1 MLYKRKWFDGLEDE
15 FAHLDEFELK
25 RYCFGGDGGG
35 SNGSSARTNTK
46 TDDKTEV
53 LQNVQSVASQS
64 LDNKETERLRNE
76 IMAAS
81 SGAPVGPAP
90 QIVPGIGLAE
100 YAVAPPSYSTG
111 QTRPSI
117 AQTASLSVAPSAP
130 PAAGILSLPTAPV
143 QTTDVMSA
151 ARNLGV
157 PVVGNM
163 VGAVQNAPVGAIP
176 GTNTMG
182 YVRPV
187 AGGIAGIGTNL
198 RGDLGI
204 GYGVKF

>member
-1 MLYKRKWFDGLEDE
+1 MQYKRKWFDGLEDD

-35 SNGSSARTNTK
+35 SSGSSGNNRRE
-46 TDDKTEV
+46 DKKEI
-53 LQNVQSVASQS
+53 LQNVQNVASQS

-90 QIVPGIGLAE
+90 QIVPGIGLSGA
-100 YAVAPPSYSTG
+100 AVTPPSYSTG

-117 AQTASLSVAPSAP
+117 AQTASLNVAP

>member
-1 MLYKRKWFDGLEDE
+1 MQYKRKWFDGLEDD

-35 SNGSSARTNTK
+35 SSGSSSKARTDTSNK
-46 TDDKTEV
+46 QEI
-53 LQNVQSVASQS
+53 LQNVQNVASQS
-64 LDNKETERLRNE
+64 LNNKETERLRNE

-81 SGAPVGPAP
+81 SGAPVGPSA
-90 QIVPGIGLAE
+90 QIVPGIGLAGA
-100 YAVAPPSYSTG
+100 AVAPPSYSAG

-117 AQTASLSVAPSAP
+117 AQTASLNVAPSAP
-130 PAAGILSLPTAPV
+130 AGILSLPTAPT

-163 VGAVQNAPVGAIP
+163 VGAVQNAPIGAIP
-176 GTNTMG
+176 GTNTVG
-182 YVRPV
+182 YTRPV

>member
-1 MLYKRKWFDGLEDE
+1 MLYKRKWFDGLEDD

-35 SNGSSARTNTK
+35 SSGSSGNNRRE
-46 TDDKTEV
+46 DKKEI
-53 LQNVQSVASQS
+53 LQNVQNVASQS

-100 YAVAPPSYSTG
+100 YAVAPPSYSAG

>member
-46 TDDKTEV
+46 TDDRQEV

-64 LDNKETERLRNE
+64 LANKETERLRNE

-81 SGAPVGPAP
+81 SGAPIRPSA
-90 QIVPGIGLAE
+90 QTVPGIGLAE
-100 YAVAPPSYSTG
+100 YAVAPPSYSAG

-130 PAAGILSLPTAPV
+130 AGILSLPTAPT
-143 QTTDVMSA
+143 QTMDVMSA

-163 VGAVQNAPVGAIP
+163 VSAAQNAPVGAIP

>member
-1 MLYKRKWFDGLEDE
+1 VRYKRKWFDGLEDE

-35 SNGSSARTNTK
+35 SSGSSGNNRRE
-46 TDDKTEV
+46 DKKEI
-53 LQNVQSVASQS
+53 LQNVQNVASQS

-100 YAVAPPSYSTG
+100 YAVAPPSYSAG

-130 PAAGILSLPTAPV
+130 PAAGILRLPTAPV

>member
-1 MLYKRKWFDGLEDE
+1 VLYKRKWFDGLEDE

-35 SNGSSARTNTK
+35 SSGSSGNNRRE
-46 TDDKTEV
+46 DKKEI

-81 SGAPVGPAP
+81 SGAPVGPAH
-90 QIVPGIGLAE
+90 QIVPGIGLSGA
-100 YAVAPPSYSTG
+100 AVTPPSYSAG

-130 PAAGILSLPTAPV
+130 PAAGILSLPMAPT

>member
-35 SNGSSARTNTK
+35 SNGSSARTKRDTK
-46 TDDKTEV
+46 IDDRQEI
-53 LQNVQSVASQS
+53 LRNVQSVASQS
-64 LDNKETERLRNE
+64 LANKETERLRNE

-81 SGAPVGPAP
+81 SGAPIRPSAQTVS
-90 QIVPGIGLAE
+90 GIGLAE
-100 YAVAPPSYSTG
+100 YAVAPPSYSAG

-130 PAAGILSLPTAPV
+130 AGILSLPTAPT
-143 QTTDVMSA
+143 QTMDVMSA
-151 ARNLGV
+151 ARDLGG
-157 PVVGNM
+157 PVRNM

-187 AGGIAGIGTNL
+187 GDGIAGIGTNL

>member
-1 MLYKRKWFDGLEDE
+1 MRYKRKWFDGLEDE

-35 SNGSSARTNTK
+35 SSGSSGNNRRE
-46 TDDKTEV
+46 DKKEI
-53 LQNVQSVASQS
+53 LQNVQNVASQS

-100 YAVAPPSYSTG
+100 YAVAPPSYSAG

>member
-1 MLYKRKWFDGLEDE
+1 MLYKRKWFDGLEDD

-35 SNGSSARTNTK
+35 SSGSSSKTNRDTK
-46 TDDKTEV
+46 TEDRQAI
-53 LQNVQSVASQS
+53 LQNVQNVASQS
-64 LDNKETERLRNE
+64 LNNRETERLTNE

-81 SGAPVGPAP
+81 SGAPIGPSA
-90 QIVPGIGLAE
+90 QTVPGIGLAE
-100 YAVAPPSYSTG
+100 YAVAPPSYSAG

-117 AQTASLSVAPSAP
+117 AQTASLSVAPPS
-130 PAAGILSLPTAPV
+130 AGILSLPTAPT
-143 QTTDVMSA
+143 QTMDVMSA

-163 VGAVQNAPVGAIP
+163 VSAVQNAPVGAIP
-176 GTNTMG
+176 GTNTVG
-182 YVRPV
+182 YTQPV
-187 AGGIAGIGTNL
+187 GGGIAGIGTNL

>member
-1 MLYKRKWFDGLEDE
+1 MQYKRKWFDGLEDD

-35 SNGSSARTNTK
+35 SSGSSGNNRRE
-46 TDDKTEV
+46 DKKEI
-53 LQNVQSVASQS
+53 LQNVQNVASQS

-100 YAVAPPSYSTG
+100 YAVAPPSYSAG

>member
-1 MLYKRKWFDGLEDE
+1 VQYKRKWFDGLEDD

-35 SNGSSARTNTK
+35 SSGSSGNNRRE
-46 TDDKTEV
+46 DKKEI
-53 LQNVQSVASQS
+53 LQNVQNVASQS

-100 YAVAPPSYSTG
+100 YAVAPPSYSAG

>member
-1 MLYKRKWFDGLEDE
+1 VQYKRKWFDGLEDD

-35 SNGSSARTNTK
+35 SSGSSGNNRRE
-46 TDDKTEV
+46 DKKEI
-53 LQNVQSVASQS
+53 LQNVQNVASQS

-100 YAVAPPSYSTG
+100 YAVAPPSYSAG

-176 GTNTMG
+176 GTNTVG